1 MTKENK
7 NTASDAVREL
17 AMQYDERAKKA
28 LSYKTVL
35 AFILSKTVAE
45 FKGMRVKDIA
55 GLIEGEIYI
64 SKVPVDPGHTNKTDG
79 ERIMGL
85 NTENAEENEGLIK
98 YDILFRV
105 RTSRD
110 AKKSYGII
118 INVEMQKDKPTGY
131 KLSNRAIFYACRLIS
146 AQKQRE
152 FKHMKFNDMV
162 KVYSIWIVANME
174 SNSVNH
180 IHLAQD
186 TLYGTYKWKG
196 GTDMINIVIAGITGK
211 AQEAEEVKETVSPE
225 KADSVDLC
233 RMLNTLF
240 AVNLNHK
247 ERFRSLSDDFDID
260 IDKGLREEV
269 EVMCNLGQGILERGQ
284 REGEKIGE
292 KRGEKKGEKRGEKKG
307 EKRGIR
313 KAKEEDIINFYKV
326 GVSLIMIA
334 QAMSQTEEEVKKVLT
349 DHGVALD
356 H

>member
-1 MTKENK
+1 MTKEN
-7 NTASDAVREL
+7 NNAASDTVREL

-28 LSYKTVL
+28 LGYKTVL

-45 FKGMRVKDIA
+45 FKGMRIKDIA
-55 GLIEGEIYI
+55 GLIEGEVYI

-79 ERIMGL
+79 ERITGL
-85 NTENAEENEGLIK
+85 NTENAEENEGMLK

-131 KLSNRAIFYACRLIS
+131 QLSNRAIFYACRLIS

-152 FKHMKFNDMV
+152 FEHMKFNDMV

-180 IHLAQD
+180 IHLIQD
-186 TLYGTYKWKG
+186 TLYGTYKWSG

-211 AQEAEEVKETVSPE
+211 AQEPEEGKETVSPE

-240 AVNLNHK
+240 AVNLDHK
-247 ERFRSLSDDFDID
+247 E
-260 IDKGLREEV
+260 
-269 EVMCNLGQGILERGQ
+269 
-284 REGEKIGE
+284 
-292 KRGEKKGEKRGEKKG
+292 
-307 EKRGIR
+307 
-313 KAKEEDIINFYKV
+313 
-326 GVSLIMIA
+326 
-334 QAMSQTEEEVKKVLT
+334 
-349 DHGVALD
+349 
-356 H
+356 

>member
-7 NTASDAVREL
+7 STEPDAVREL
-17 AMQYDERAKKA
+17 TMQYDERAKKA

-55 GLIEGEIYI
+55 GMIEGEIYI

-79 ERIMGL
+79 ERITGF

-152 FKHMKFNDMV
+152 FEHMKFNDMV

-211 AQEAEEVKETVSPE
+211 AQEVKETVSPE
-225 KADSVDLC
+225 KADNVDLC

-240 AVNLNHK
+240 AVNLNHR
-247 ERFRSLSDDFDID
+247 ERLRSLSDDFDID

-284 REGEKIGE
+284 REGEK
-292 KRGEKKGEKRGEKKG
+292 KG

-313 KAKEEDIINFYKV
+313 IAKEEDIINFYKV
-326 GVSLIMIA
+326 GASLIMIA

-349 DHGVALD
+349 DHGVTLD

>member
-1 MTKENK
+1 
-7 NTASDAVREL
+7 
-17 AMQYDERAKKA
+17 
-28 LSYKTVL
+28 
-35 AFILSKTVAE
+35 
-45 FKGMRVKDIA
+45 
-55 GLIEGEIYI
+55 
-64 SKVPVDPGHTNKTDG
+64 
-79 ERIMGL
+79 
-85 NTENAEENEGLIK
+85 
-98 YDILFRV
+98 
-105 RTSRD
+105 
-110 AKKSYGII
+110 
-118 INVEMQKDKPTGY
+118 
-131 KLSNRAIFYACRLIS
+131 
-146 AQKQRE
+146 
-152 FKHMKFNDMV
+152 MKFNDMV

-211 AQEAEEVKETVSPE
+211 AQEVKETVSPE

-233 RMLNTLF
+233 RMLNTLL
-240 AVNLNHK
+240 AVNLNHR
-247 ERFRSLSDDFDID
+247 ERLRSLSDDFDID

-284 REGEKIGE
+284 REGEK
-292 KRGEKKGEKRGEKKG
+292 KG

-326 GVSLIMIA
+326 GASLIMIA

-349 DHGVALD
+349 DHGVTLD

>member
-1 MTKENK
+1 
-7 NTASDAVREL
+7 
-17 AMQYDERAKKA
+17 
-28 LSYKTVL
+28 
-35 AFILSKTVAE
+35 
-45 FKGMRVKDIA
+45 
-55 GLIEGEIYI
+55 
-64 SKVPVDPGHTNKTDG
+64 
-79 ERIMGL
+79 MGL
-85 NTENAEENEGLIK
+85 NTENAEENEGMLK

-131 KLSNRAIFYACRLIS
+131 QLSNRAIFYACRLIS

-152 FKHMKFNDMV
+152 FEHMKFNDMV

-180 IHLAQD
+180 IHLIQD
-186 TLYGTYKWKG
+186 TLYGTYKWSG
-196 GTDMINIVIAGITGK
+196 GTDMINIMIAGITGK
-211 AQEAEEVKETVSPE
+211 AQEPEEGKETVSPE

-240 AVNLNHK
+240 AVNLDHK
-247 ERFRSLSDDFDID
+247 ERYRSLSDDFGID

-269 EVMCNLGQGILERGQ
+269 EAMCNLGQGILERGQ
-284 REGEKIGE
+284 RE
-292 KRGEKKGEKRGEKKG
+292 GEKKG

-349 DHGVALD
+349 DHGVTLD

>member
-1 MTKENK
+1 
-7 NTASDAVREL
+7 
-17 AMQYDERAKKA
+17 
-28 LSYKTVL
+28 
-35 AFILSKTVAE
+35 
-45 FKGMRVKDIA
+45 
-55 GLIEGEIYI
+55 
-64 SKVPVDPGHTNKTDG
+64 
-79 ERIMGL
+79 
-85 NTENAEENEGLIK
+85 
-98 YDILFRV
+98 
-105 RTSRD
+105 
-110 AKKSYGII
+110 
-118 INVEMQKDKPTGY
+118 
-131 KLSNRAIFYACRLIS
+131 
-146 AQKQRE
+146 
-152 FKHMKFNDMV
+152 MKFNDMV

-326 GVSLIMIA
+326 GASLIMIA

-349 DHGVALD
+349 DHGVMLD

>member
-1 MTKENK
+1 MTKEN
-7 NTASDAVREL
+7 NNAASDTVREL

-28 LSYKTVL
+28 LGYKTVL

-45 FKGMRVKDIA
+45 FKGMRIKDIA
-55 GLIEGEIYI
+55 GLIEGEVYI

-79 ERIMGL
+79 ERITGL
-85 NTENAEENEGLIK
+85 NTENAEENEGMLK

-131 KLSNRAIFYACRLIS
+131 QLSNRAIFYACRLIS

-152 FKHMKFNDMV
+152 FEHMKFNDMV

-186 TLYGTYKWKG
+186 TLYGTYQWTG

-211 AQEAEEVKETVSPE
+211 AQEAEEVKEAVIQE
-225 KADSVDLC
+225 KADSRELC

-240 AVNLNHK
+240 ALDMGHK
-247 ERFRSLSDDFDID
+247 ERLRSLSDDFDID

-292 KRGEKKGEKRGEKKG
+292 KRG
-307 EKRGIR
+307 IR
-313 KAKEEDIINFYKV
+313 KTKEEDIINFYKV
-326 GVSLIMIA
+326 GASLIMIA

-349 DHGVALD
+349 DHGVNLD